1 MLRFA
6 MLIISIALLSACA
19 SISPSR
25 SPSPSESPYAPQP
38 GDSALTRS
46 KFFLNKEETSILSLE
61 SYPLQFTVS
70 LKGSLPT
77 ACHQPR
83 IVVNPPDSG
92 NKIVLEAYSV
102 VDPGKVCAE
111 RIQMFEGNISL
122 GSFPQGHYS
131 VWVNEEK
138 IGEIDA

>member
-6 MLIISIALLSACA
+6 MLIVSMALLSACA
-19 SISPSR
+19 SNDPSGP
-25 SPSPSESPYAPQP
+25 PSAPENPYAPQP
-38 GDSALTRS
+38 GDSALARS

-83 IVVNPPDSG
+83 IVVNPPDAD

-102 VDPGKVCAE
+102 VDPGKVCA
-111 RIQMFEGNISL
+111 QMVQPFEGNVPL
-122 GSFPQGHYS
+122 GSFPPGHYS
-131 VWVNEEK
+131 VWVNEEQ